1 MAVTKVTV
9 DGLDYSLQ
17 QQNIIINGNHIIDQR
32 IAETRTGIDD
42 GSGKFLSDRWQ
53 VVANGSAS
61 ARWTGSIQ
69 TSGGPSGN
77 DRWLKLIC
85 TTADASPGAN
95 EMAWVRQAV
104 EASNCQP
111 LVDTSNG
118 KIGAFTVSGQLI
130 AYSASSFPLKVALV
144 AWTDDGTARQYVSD
158 ISVAASATWQAFSV
172 TIPADATGSFANDT
186 GSGMRIGFAL
196 YGGSGRQAT
205 NNTWA
210 NYDGDCVTSATHN
223 WAAATNEYIGF
234 TDFKVEP
241 GSFATG
247 FVRED
252 YGTTL
257 AKCQRYLYRLDR
269 DPDHNAYFGG
279 GYNNHSTKHYF
290 VMDFP
295 VAMRVQPSLSVDDVE
310 GFSVINATSG
320 VTTAT
325 TNLEIGSRSIHQAF
339 MSATTAGSLTAGAGG
354 LVLMNTGD
362 DFINFSAEI

>member
-1 MAVTKVTV
+1 MAVTKVAI
-9 DGLDYSLQ
+9 DGLDYSLR
-17 QQNIIINGNHIIDQR
+17 QQNIIINGNHIVDQR
-32 IAETRTGIDD
+32 LGATRTGIDD
-42 GSGKFLSDRWQ
+42 GSGRFLSDRWQ

-61 ARWTGSIQ
+61 ARWTGSIE
-69 TSGGPSGN
+69 TSGGPVGN
-77 DRWLKLIC
+77 DKWLKLIC

-95 EMAWVRQAV
+95 EMAWVRQGV

-130 AYSASSFPLKVALV
+130 AASASSFPLKVALV

-158 ISVAASATWQAFSV
+158 ISVTASATWQSFEV

-210 NYDGDCVTSATHN
+210 NYAGDCVTSATHN
-223 WAAATNEYIGF
+223 WSAAEDEYIGF

-247 FVRED
+247 FEKED

-257 AKCQRYLYRLDR
+257 RKCQRYL
-269 DPDHNAYFGG
+269 
-279 GYNNHSTKHYF
+279 HYHTR
-290 VMDFP
+290 
-295 VAMRVQPSLSVDDVE
+295 ASSVDHIFAA
-310 GFSVINATSG
+310 GK
-320 VTTAT
+320 VTTTTTAEFVILHPVEMRAAPT
-325 TNLEIGSRSIHQAF
+325 LGGSASDDFGIRHANTTTTSTNLTNLVSGPNAACVV
-339 MSATTAGSLTAGAGG
+339 ATVSSGLTAGQGALLFMGSDG
-354 LVLMNTGD
+354 
-362 DFINFSAEI
+362 DFIQWSAEL

>member
-1 MAVTKVTV
+1 MAVTKVAI
-9 DGLDYSLQ
+9 DGLDYSLR
-17 QQNIIINGNHIIDQR
+17 QQNIIINGNHIVDQR
-32 IAETRTGIDD
+32 SAETRTGIDD
-42 GSGKFLSDRWQ
+42 GSGKFLSDRWT

-61 ARWTGSIQ
+61 ARWTGSIE
-69 TSGGPSGN
+69 TSGGPVGN
-77 DRWLKLIC
+77 DKWLKLIC

-95 EMAWVRQAV
+95 EMAWVRQGV

-130 AYSASSFPLKVALV
+130 AASTSSFPLKVALV

-158 ISVAASATWQAFSV
+158 ISVTASATWQSFEV

-247 FVRED
+247 FEKED
-252 YGTTL
+252 YTTTL
-257 AKCQRYLYRLDR
+257 AKCNRYYVKWTTASGIGMAGVCR
-269 DPDHNAYFGG
+269 
-279 GYNNHSTKHYF
+279 STSAG
-290 VMDFP
+290 VASGLNFP
-295 VAMRVQPSLSVDDVE
+295 VAMRAAPTMTWGTANCIDSSASGVDATPATNAAGLLGVTATFGSASGLTD
-310 GFSVINATSG
+310 GNGCVINLKSGATW
-320 VTTAT
+320 VA
-325 TNLEIGSRSIHQAF
+325 
-339 MSATTAGSLTAGAGG
+339 
-354 LVLMNTGD
+354 
-362 DFINFSAEI
+362 SAEI